1 MQSVDPTLLALQTA
15 KTAAQNAKKKVLP
28 SLSTQA
34 IAKPSLNVQTQQPQ
48 AIFTPPT
55 AKVGGISSPFGAP
68 NINSAP
74 ILWWATPTE
83 IKETATQLQSLP
95 KTMPK
100 TGTTQPDMTQSLKDL
115 KATIPSMQSIDDIK
129 GAFPEF
135 AGIEDSVLLDLVET
149 TKNSDNYED
158 ILWVFPELQWWWQKS
173 NKVMDFLSQAA
184 QPFKT
189 VGEWLAW
196 LATKAWE
203 YLDPDTR
210 NPVLQAVNTAR
221 MWAWLVDWTIK
232 PRSEAENRY
241 MDKSVSQNVLD
252 TAEWTTYLAS
262 QIYAPITSAVFQA
275 WAEIPWVKNVVWA
288 LWEWLSRVWEKLKYI
303 PWYNQYRESLPPE
316 DQQRLDWLAGNM
328 IAAFVGSKWKGKI
341 TKWDLQGYL
350 TDNFSDFASLDKSFW
365 QSIVKGTKATIAG
378 TKSLYNKIPNPI
390 ESIARKVTWTI
401 DDQWKLFKAQ
411 EPRTNQLNKSV
422 DYKNLRANSDIAN
435 AEIVKAWYKPTDT
448 ASRADAH
455 ANTMKK
461 IRKEEIESK
470 IGTEYQ
476 VDLNPVADAIDD
488 FIAKQKTAWLVKN
501 ETQLRELKAQADSF
515 RKRWSVDWADGE
527 FTKEMMNAQINN
539 RWDSSIWDIYKNWL
553 KEASRVL
560 WQSLD
565 DTFSAIPWQF
575 SEAKRRFWALK
586 ATYQDVVKADIK
598 AQKAKWLWLWET
610 FGRIDWIGDILWA
623 VWWLFTGKNPLP
635 QLASWFGKLAVW
647 KVLAKIKDKDFLIQ
661 EWFEWLAKKAKPS
674 QVMNITK
681 KKTQPW
687 SPYIPK
693 VWPKITP
700 VSPQGKVQ
708 QTPTPPKLT
717 PKTPPITVE
726 KGAIG
731 MWTKATVLPPKPTV
745 APSVWEVKNISKQT
759 ILEEMKWYKTVDD
772 YLEYIRKALDDW

>member
-48 AIFTPPT
+48 ATFTPPT

-68 NINSAP
+68 NINSTP

-83 IKETATQLQSLP
+83 IGTRSKELQSLP
-95 KTMPK
+95 KVMPQTWSEVNYK
-100 TGTTQPDMTQSLKDL
+100 TSISELWTDISKWATLQEIKQAYPEFSSLDDKVLWELWYDIANG
-115 KATIPSMQSIDDIK
+115 ATVEEIMQS
-129 GAFPEF
+129 
-135 AGIEDSVLLDLVET
+135 
-149 TKNSDNYED
+149 Y
-158 ILWVFPELQWWWQKS
+158 PELQWWWQKS

-221 MWAWLVDWTIK
+221 MWAWLVDWSIK

-275 WAEIPWVKNVVWA
+275 WAEIPLVGKALWA
-288 LWEWLSRVWEKLKYI
+288 LWEGFTRVWEKLKYV
-303 PWYNQYRESLPPE
+303 PWYKQYRDSLPPE
-316 DQQRLDWLAGNM
+316 DQQRLDAFAGNM
-328 IAAFVGSKWKGKI
+328 IATFAGTTWKKNLTQGKLKDYVIENFWSPWDIDRAFGRQI
-341 TKWDLQGYL
+341 
-350 TDNFSDFASLDKSFW
+350 KS
-365 QSIVKGTKATIAG
+365 GAEATIAG
-378 TKSLYNKIPNPI
+378 TKTLYNKIPNPI
-390 ESIARKVTWTI
+390 ESIARKITWTA
-401 DDQWKLFKAQ
+401 DDYGKLFKSA
-411 EPRTNQLNKSV
+411 EPRTNQLNKAV
-422 DYKNLRANSDIAN
+422 DYKNLQKNHNIASE
-435 AEIVKAWYKPTDT
+435 EIVKAWYKPVDT
-448 ASRADAH
+448 ASRAEAH

-470 IGTEYQ
+470 IWNNFRIN
-476 VDLNPVADAIDD
+476 LNPVADKIDE
-488 FIAKQKTAWLVKN
+488 FVSKQKTAWLLKN
-501 ETQLRELKAQADSF
+501 EWQLAELKAQADKF
-515 RKRWSVDWADGE
+515 RKMWEVDWADWE
-527 FTKEMMNAQINN
+527 FIKEMLNSQVNN
-539 RWDSSIWDIYKNWL
+539 RWDASLWDVYKNWL
-553 KEASRVL
+553 KEATKTL

-565 DTFSAIPWQF
+565 DTFSSIPWQF
-575 SEAKRRFWALK
+575 SEAKRRFGALK
-586 ATYQDVVKADIK
+586 ATYQDIVKADIK
-598 AQKAKWLWLWET
+598 AQKAKWLWIGET
-610 FGRIDWIGDILWA
+610 FWRIEWIGDIAWA
-623 VWWLFTGKNPLP
+623 IGWLVTWKNPLP

-661 EWFEWLAKKAKPS
+661 EWFEWLSKKIPVAPKP
-674 QVMNITK
+674 
-681 KKTQPW
+681 
-687 SPYIPK
+687 
-693 VWPKITP
+693 
-700 VSPQGKVQ
+700 
-708 QTPTPPKLT
+708 T

-731 MWTKATVLPPKPTV
+731 MWTPKP
-745 APSVWEVKNISKQT
+745 KNK
-759 ILEEMKWYKTVDD
+759 
-772 YLEYIRKALDDW
+772 